1 MHCCKEPG
9 SLFSATSSKAQEGC
23 CQVPH
28 RAKCITVSLYSVNA
42 VYHGNY
48 GLFYEM
54 QLYISKLW
62 FPRETAAVLSRNQRA
77 HIFASSKM
85 ENKKRI
91 RFKKKTTN
99 QPYLQKCIF
108 IFKKEPTP
116 PPSNA
121 ALELEHPPPVY
132 ASISTIRLLYNNSHI
147 HK

>member
-1 MHCCKEPG
+1 MQYTMGTMVYFMRCSSIYPNYDFQEKLQQFYLETKELTFLPAAKWKTKKESG
-9 SLFSATSSKAQEGC
+9 S
-23 CQVPH
+23 
-28 RAKCITVSLYSVNA
+28 
-42 VYHGNY
+42 
-48 GLFYEM
+48 
-54 QLYISKLW
+54 
-62 FPRETAAVLSRNQRA
+62 
-77 HIFASSKM
+77 
-85 ENKKRI
+85 
-91 RFKKKTTN
+91 KKKTTN